1 MFNYETEH
9 IIRKIQ
15 KSVLGKEDTVSLRA
29 ILSAPIHNAIK
40 VYFRASL
47 YNRQTSGKRL
57 RTDDTSD
64 IQKIK
69 TQVDLLLPSNYV
81 FDQDTFTS
89 LLTDAVHFIF
99 NYLCRPR
106 WTMKEFF
113 FQMTQTVGVS
123 DLKQGF
129 LYFSA
134 YDYYPTLL
142 LRYLHKNNMTTIDK
156 DTFDELTLRI
166 DSIVLK
172 DSTADDYIK
181 LLEPLADFVNYGRDE
196 ENPAIP
202 EHALALFFGDKGL
215 TTLRYAF
222 ESAVKKRNIEEL
234 TLESLRD
241 LLESISEEELTVE
254 ETGAPVETESYTPPV
269 FVPKQTPEQTDEPTE
284 AEVDS
289 ELDRP
294 LDEVE
299 PALDEEHDEESRID
313 LEAEEEQ
320 PVGIPEQT
328 VEGPVEEPIEEVIEE
343 PAGEPAEPE
352 NPEETPAEE
361 PVLPEEPEEE
371 IGDEDIR
378 EEVIDEEDIR
388 EEVID
393 EEELEEERIEES
405 ESVGEE
411 MPEEEEIP
419 EEEEFTDEQISDEIE
434 EPVETPVEE
443 EPVIEEE
450 HEEVAPEEEIEEPS
464 IDEEPAEKEP
474 QDESGIEEPLPAEE
488 LIGEDE
494 IVHEEEEIPDEDEI
508 LEEHMIVEETV
519 DESEEE
525 VVAGEDYETE
535 EAETDTE
542 PEPDEEMTEEEYEEP
557 VGETT
562 VPDEEEEVELTKKEK
577 RDRAA
582 MPNLDLL
589 IEDDERRRF
598 IRKLFNGDAAYFSVV
613 VQTLNKMT
621 SWKEA
626 SLYIDEIFLM
636 NGVDPYSTDSVNFTD
651 KVYGR
656 FSQKSKFK

>member
-47 YNRQTSGKRL
+47 YNRHMTGKRL

-106 WTMKEFF
+106 WTMREFF

-142 LRYLHKNNMTTIDK
+142 LRYLHKNNVTTIDK

-172 DSTADDYIK
+172 DATADDYVK
-181 LLEPLADFVNYGRDE
+181 LLEPLADFANYGRDE

-215 TTLRYAF
+215 TALRYAF

-241 LLESISEEELTVE
+241 LLVSVSEEELTVE
-254 ETGAPVETESYTPPV
+254 ETGAPVETEAYTPPV
-269 FVPKQTPEQTDEPTE
+269 FVPKQTPEQTVEPAE

-289 ELDRP
+289 DLDRP

-299 PALDEEHDEESRID
+299 PALDEEHEEESRID
-313 LEAEEEQ
+313 LESEEEQ

-328 VEGPVEEPIEEVIEE
+328 VEGPVEEPIEEMIEE
-343 PAGEPAEPE
+343 PAG
-352 NPEETPAEE
+352 
-361 PVLPEEPEEE
+361 PEEPEEE
-371 IGDEDIR
+371 IGDEEIR
-378 EEVIDEEDIR
+378 EEVIDEDEIQ
-388 EEVID
+388 EEMTE
-393 EEELEEERIEES
+393 EEELKEERIEED
-405 ESVGEE
+405 EFVGEE
-411 MPEEEEIP
+411 FPEEEEIP
-419 EEEEFTDEQISDEIE
+419 KEEEFTEEQISDEIE
-434 EPVETPVEE
+434 EPVETPAEE
-443 EPVIEEE
+443 EPVMQEEP
-450 HEEVAPEEEIEEPS
+450 EVVIPDEQTEEPS

-474 QDESGIEEPLPAEE
+474 QDEPGIEEPLPAEE

-494 IVHEEEEIPDEDEI
+494 IVHEEEEIPAEDKILEDHMIREEETLTEDE
-508 LEEHMIVEETV
+508 T
-519 DESEEE
+519 EEE